1 MKKNTSRSQKVYYV
15 YILLCG
21 DGSYYTGYTSN
32 IGLRVRQHNEGSG
45 ARYTRMHRLGR
56 LVYAEKFSSRREAMS
71 RERKIKAMSHDQK
84 NQLINSSR
92 NLIM

>member
-1 MKKNTSRSQKVYYV
+1 LKNQRLYYV
-15 YILLCG
+15 YILMCG

-32 IGLRVRQHNEGSG
+32 LGLRIKQHREGLG
-45 ARYTRMHRLGR
+45 ARYTRMRKPGR

-84 NQLINSSR
+84 NRLINSPR
-92 NLIM
+92 NLVM